1 MTNFEMMIYILA
13 VIVTIG
19 IIYIELVEKKKAK
32 N

>member
-1 MTNFEMMIYILA
+1 MSNFEAMIYILV